1 MLSANINLVASISS
15 MKLSICVIVGN
26 ELAHIERFLK
36 SFSKIADE
44 FVIVRAIGNAQPD
57 DTISRCG
64 GIGVPI
70 RIGEYYNAGD
80 ERREWPHVDDF
91 AAARQESFDLA
102 TGDWLAWFDCDDIW
116 PEDNPENDELVR
128 RIKAGEMEEYSRI
141 HISYQVPD
149 AGAMV
154 ARERFAKRKAN
165 PKWVNPI
172 HEEMQVDG
180 RWFYV
185 ELATVLHAPLLDK
198 KASAERNLRILEFA
212 TGRPDLYSD
221 QATLWFYKHR
231 ELMYLG
237 KVDESL
243 AAADKALTLL
253 NAATVES
260 KGDPQ
265 DSHTVLL
272 YEILLVTAA
281 IALERG
287 DASDA
292 RARAHG
298 AVNVMPGRR
307 EAYAVLTQIEASK
320 RNYGKALAYA
330 SAMRGIEEPTGIN
343 RTWTQRDLL
352 YSWHGAFLF
361 HQALRLNGQ
370 VERVE
375 QEEES
380 VFQMEGAAITI
391 IHPTMLRA
399 DLALQTYGKF
409 MGSAIN
415 PGAVQYI
422 FAIDDADDYSKDV
435 LRAYKTVICPRG
447 ADLAALI
454 ARKSATGKRVEVIG
468 DYSEPCK
475 GWDRDFSGVKHPTLP
490 WKLEAPYDGY
500 PNIIK
505 KPQETTSDVSFDPP
519 LSRYIICGKEGK
531 SPHKDFQPQHCHF
544 ELGWEQGTSHVY
556 AKWLLSQGK
565 LTKDD
570 VIVTLP
576 GREFLYR
583 TCFDRMITWHEFCKE
598 TGLQYGKPYRD
609 AGNDHTLDLVEYFE
623 RNWHRYDDVYFSG
636 ESSTWNGGAWELI
649 QSFRESDSPPYVYHG
664 KNQDNSFL
672 LMSLRKRP
680 HESRRDTPDEFGKE
694 LLQKL
699 HDELGLPIFLVGL
712 NLPDFGVE
720 GVRGCTL
727 QEFAS
732 LMQDPLCV
740 GILGPHSGPNG
751 LAGLLA
757 PKDKPII
764 IFPMEFCPSI
774 NSNYPSGMGKCLN
787 LNGNIRHWLP
797 VNSSPSDIA
806 AKAKEI
812 LL

>member
-1 MLSANINLVASISS
+1 

-26 ELAHIERFLK
+26 ESAHIERFLK

-57 DTISRCG
+57 DTISKCG
-64 GIGVPI
+64 GIGVPL

-80 ERREWPHVDDF
+80 ERRDWPHVDDF
-91 AAARQESFDLA
+91 GAARQESFDLA
-102 TGDWLAWFDCDDIW
+102 TGDWLAWFDCDDVW
-116 PEDNPENDELVR
+116 PEDNPENDELIR

-154 ARERFAKRKAN
+154 ARERFAKRKAH

-172 HEEMQVDG
+172 HEEMQVEG
-180 RWFYV
+180 RWFYL
-185 ELATVLHAPLLDK
+185 ENATVLHAPLVDK
-198 KASAERNLRILEFA
+198 KESAERNLRILEFA

-237 KVDESL
+237 KAAESL
-243 AAADKALTLL
+243 EAANKALTLL
-253 NAATVES
+253 NASVVES
-260 KGDPQ
+260 KGDPT

-307 EAYAVLTQIEASK
+307 EAYAVLTQIEVAK
-320 RNYGKALAYA
+320 RNYAKALAYA
-330 SAMRGIEEPTGIN
+330 SAMRGIDEPTGIN

-352 YSWHGAFLF
+352 YSWHGAFLY
-361 HQALRLNGQ
+361 HQTLRLNDQ
-370 VERVE
+370 VARAE
-375 QEEES
+375 QEEEA
-380 VFQMEGAAITI
+380 VFQLEGAAISI

-399 DLALQTYGKF
+399 DLALQTYAKF
-409 MGSAIN
+409 MSAAIN
-415 PGAVQYI
+415 PGSVQYI

-447 ADLAALI
+447 ARQAAAY
-454 ARKSATGKRVEVIG
+454 ARQFATGKRVEVIG
-468 DYSEPCK
+468 DYWEPVK
-475 GWDRDFSGVKHPTLP
+475 GWDRDFDKIARPRGPYKLKDDYYRSNKDLFLEITTHGCIQEGVP
-490 WKLEAPYDGY
+490 
-500 PNIIK
+500 
-505 KPQETTSDVSFDPP
+505 
-519 LSRYIICGKEGK
+519 RYVICGKEGK

-565 LTKDD
+565 LTRDD
-570 VIVTLP
+570 VIVTLS

-583 TCFDRMITWHEFCKE
+583 TCFDRVITWHEFCKE
-598 TGLQYGKPYRD
+598 TGLEFGKPYRD
-609 AGNDHTLDLVEYFE
+609 ASNDHTLDLVEYFE
-623 RNWHRYDDVYFSG
+623 RNWHRYDDVYFTG
-636 ESSTWNGGAWELI
+636 ENQAWSGGAWDLI
-649 QSFRESDSPPYVYHG
+649 QSVESPEKCPTG
-664 KNQDNSFL
+664 KVFTSWDGHSDGRFIL
-672 LMSLRKRP
+672 LSLRKRP
-680 HESRRDTPDEFGKE
+680 HESRRNTSDDFG
-694 LLQKL
+694 LKL
-699 HDELGLPIFLVGL
+699 IEALTETLKVPIFIVGL
-712 NLPDFGVE
+712 NLDFLYPKGLPLPSQFAE
-720 GVRGCTL
+720 AFGHITL
-727 QEFAS
+727 DQFVYMMRMPEC
-732 LMQDPLCV
+732 L

-757 PKDKPII
+757 PKDKNII

-797 VNSSPSDIA
+797 VNSSPADIV

-812 LL
+812 FL